1 MLSYDQGSQI
11 IRAQTGLDISMKEI
25 LETSILPIIE
35 MTFKCVDNGKLN
47 PNQKKNT
54 FEIFGYDFMID
65 NNL

>member
-1 MLSYDQGSQI
+1 
-11 IRAQTGLDISMKEI
+11 MKKI
-25 LETSILPIIE
+25 VPVIE

-65 NNL
+65 EFLTPWLIEVNTNACLELTSQLLK